1 MAVATL
7 HKVTITM
14 MTMIMMKVTMMM
26 TTTVMM
32 KVTITLVS
40 DSEKEGHRKRCHS
53 LPLSNLSQGLFD
65 GHRPVETHLDNRDP
79 ESGRQIMARLKMV
92 RRDFGDGR

>member
-1 MAVATL
+1 
-7 HKVTITM
+7 

-65 GHRPVETHLDNRDP
+65 GPRPVETHLDNRGP
-79 ESGRQIMARLKMV
+79 ESGWQIIARLRMV